1 MFGGYIRTQHQ
12 HKEDPIMGGNLIDL
26 AREKNKRWAEEAKK
40 TPAPFNPH
48 QCFSPIILDI
58 RNLNAYFVAD
68 VVKREGEEDEVQI
81 SICTLGPHP
90 RQVATV
96 RMNNEQWGR
105 FKAAGD
111 LRSEPRPNSYDVE
124 ED

>member
-1 MFGGYIRTQHQ
+1 MT
-12 HKEDPIMGGNLIDL
+12 DGNLIDFS
-26 AREKNKRWAEEAKK
+26 REKKKRGAEEPRQP
-40 TPAPFNPH
+40 PAHFNPQ

-58 RNLNAYFVAD
+58 HNLNVYFVAD
-68 VVKREGEEDEVQI
+68 VVKKEGEEDEVQI

-96 RMNNEQWGR
+96 RMNNEQWGK

-111 LRSEPRPNSYDVE
+111 HRSEPRPNSYDVE